1 MRTQD
6 TGSCFDEI
14 AGLMEEM
21 VARVV
26 EHEAKPPRPTQRDLQ
41 YQREQAL
48 VKSAFARR
56 MASYSA
62 SKNGEG

>member
-1 MRTQD
+1 
-6 TGSCFDEI
+6 
-14 AGLMEEM
+14 MEEM